1 MVIYFHGN
9 GRRGLF
15 IQRERFLIVVNFTG
29 MNRKKLFSREGLK
42 EAVISLPKKRQ
53 RQLLSQEIMKVETI
67 FTAIEKRIKTGT
79 VNKQMENWVV
89 YKSFLW

>member
-53 RQLLSQEIMKVETI
+53 RQLVETI